1 MRHILLAISFL
12 IPGCISAQIIITPAD
27 LEVNAKAKYVH
38 ITDPW
43 IDIDRDYT
51 FDIDGK
57 LLTAVTIEHTVI
69 NKEDI
74 YKRENIYADDV
85 IIMEKVYYDNVFTN
99 CRKFIYKDDK
109 LILEEWVDPI
119 TDSVF
124 STITYCYEEGKL
136 RTKQYKVNS
145 EEFINEEI
153 TYDDKNHLKETKSF
167 YNDELSNIE
176 KCYKDKDY
184 EIVENYDVQ
193 SDSLRMSSTTYCF
206 FDNKSKVIE
215 RGWYENCHYG
225 KCEYSIDTFEYLDNV
240 ITKALYWSYGEIDFE
255 RYFDEKGNIT
265 KEIRYDNG
273 GETTIFKNKYNSY
286 GDLIKVVRIKDGKV
300 VGKKKI
306 KIKYWK

>member
-124 STITYCYEEGKL
+124 STI
-136 RTKQYKVNS
+136 
-145 EEFINEEI
+145 
-153 TYDDKNHLKETKSF
+153 
-167 YNDELSNIE
+167 
-176 KCYKDKDY
+176 
-184 EIVENYDVQ
+184 
-193 SDSLRMSSTTYCF
+193 
-206 FDNKSKVIE
+206 
-215 RGWYENCHYG
+215 
-225 KCEYSIDTFEYLDNV
+225 
-240 ITKALYWSYGEIDFE
+240 
-255 RYFDEKGNIT
+255 
-265 KEIRYDNG
+265 
-273 GETTIFKNKYNSY
+273 
-286 GDLIKVVRIKDGKV
+286 
-300 VGKKKI
+300 
-306 KIKYWK
+306 